1 MNAKGAPQAPFG
13 RRAACDPTL
22 NPPSNYVSPSLGFLS
37 SVTSLSGPCS
47 DIIYFI
53 EDYRGTPD
61 SFTYQIELRS
71 SIANNALTT
80 RNPIPGDTL
89 KLFTTK
95 PFSQNDRFQFKMDK
109 ENVPQINEDSVKAD
123 LANIMV
129 VPNPYVVSNIYEAS
143 ITNTN
148 KQQNRELHFRGLPSK
163 GTLRIFTVAG
173 VLLREIEITKDKLVG
188 ANSGT
193 YIWNML
199 TKDNLEI
206 SYGIYLYQV
215 SAPGI
220 GTKTGKFAVIK

>member
-1 MNAKGAPQAPFG
+1 
-13 RRAACDPTL
+13 
-22 NPPSNYVSPSLGFLS
+22 
-37 SVTSLSGPCS
+37 
-47 DIIYFI
+47 
-53 EDYRGTPD
+53 
-61 SFTYQIELRS
+61 
-71 SIANNALTT
+71 
-80 RNPIPGDTL
+80 
-89 KLFTTK
+89 
-95 PFSQNDRFQFKMDK
+95 MDK